1 MEQLPK
7 KNILGIEVTDAK
19 RDTVLQYIT
28 RSLEDTDESYYIVTP
43 NPEMIVYAKKNTLFK
58 KILNQAQIAL
68 PDGVGVTV
76 AARVLGNGLKERVS
90 GTDLME
96 TLCAQVA
103 KKPITVGFLGGK
115 DRIAEKTAECLIQ
128 KYPGLKVV
136 FVAEEWEGLANGRWQ
151 MANSNESKHERE
163 AISHMPYVISEIDIL
178 FVAFGFPK
186 QELWMA
192 EHVGKIPVRIM
203 MGVGGA
209 FDYLSG
215 RVPRAPLFLR
225 TIGFEWLFRLI
236 VQPWRWRR
244 QLALI
249 SFFICAGKE
258 FLIRS
263 KEV

>member
-7 KNILGIEVTDAK
+7 KNILGIAVTDAK
-19 RDTVLQYIT
+19 SDDILQYIT
-28 RSLEDTDESYYIVTP
+28 RSLEDTVESYYIVTP
-43 NPEMIVYAKKNTLFK
+43 NPEMIVFAGKSPSFK

-68 PDGVGVTV
+68 PDGIGVTI
-76 AARVLGNGLKERVS
+76 AARILGKGVRERVS

-96 TLCAQVA
+96 SLCAKVA

-115 DRIAEKTAECLIQ
+115 DRVAEKTVECLLR
-128 KYPGLKVV
+128 KYPGLNVV
-136 FVAEEWEGLANGRWQ
+136 FIAEEWGDEGFRNMQ
-151 MANSNESKHERE
+151 
-163 AISHMPYVISEIDIL
+163 AISNVKSQIPNSVDIL

-186 QELWMA
+186 QEEWMA
-192 EHVGKIPVRIM
+192 NHLGKIPVRIM

-215 RVPRAPLFLR
+215 KVPRAPFFLR
-225 TIGFEWLFRLI
+225 AIGLEWLFRLF

-244 QLALI
+244 QLSLI
-249 SFFICAGKE
+249 SFFMIAGKE